1 MNNFSTLYAYELKKI
16 CKRKLVCVTLII
28 MLIMLFFMYL
38 IVPLTEEWTVFDG
51 ETDIHMKGYEYAA
64 YEKASAEKL
73 AGLKIDDAMLKE
85 VKEAYSGVYKEVLD
99 NDASENISSNEATDV
114 ERKAFIEKRLKYYR
128 IYLFVSCVTGNYNAI
143 HNMTEETL
151 YQTQKKQYQEH
162 ETALR
167 LTEKEKAYWE
177 TQHSMIEKPFTY
189 GYVGGWDKILDE
201 MMMLNFMLILTIGIC
216 LANVFSEE
224 HSRKTDQ
231 LILCSKHGKAVLQ
244 YAKLAA
250 GVTFG
255 LGCGILFLGF
265 MMIFTLGIYGTEGL
279 NVAYQISFPN
289 CARNMTM
296 GQMMLIRS
304 VIFLASS
311 ILYSVIV
318 MSLSEILKN
327 GVVVMGIM
335 LGAVYFTLLFN
346 VPYEYRVL
354 SQLYNLVPI
363 QLLSSANAAD
373 YRLVQIGNLT
383 LTNYHSGLI
392 LYLLISIVL
401 VVIVNRSYKR
411 FQVSGR

>member
-1 MNNFSTLYAYELKKI
+1 M
-16 CKRKLVCVTLII
+16 I
-28 MLIMLFFMYL
+28 MMLMLFFMYL

-51 ETDIHMKGYEYAA
+51 ENLIHMKGYEYAA
-64 YEKASAEKL
+64 YEKEKTEKL
-73 AGLKIDDAMLKE
+73 TGLKIDDAMLEE
-85 VKEAYSGVYKEVLD
+85 VKEAYNGVYSEVWD
-99 NDASENISSNEATDV
+99 NEESVNISSDDATDV
-114 ERKAFIEKRLKYYR
+114 ERKTFIEKRLQYYP

-143 HNMTEETL
+143 HNMTEEAL
-151 YQTQKKQYQEH
+151 YQIREKQYIEH
-162 ETALR
+162 ETALM
-167 LTEKEKAYWE
+167 LSEEEKAYWAE
-177 TQHSMIEKPFTY
+177 QDGMMEKPFTY

-231 LILCSKHGKAVLQ
+231 LILCSKHGKSVLQ

-255 LGCGILFLGF
+255 LGCGIIFLGF
-265 MMIFTLGIYGTEGL
+265 MTICALGIYGTEGL
-279 NVAYQISFPN
+279 DVAFQLSFPN

-304 VIFLASS
+304 IIFLASS
-311 ILYSVIV
+311 VLYSVIA

-335 LGAVYFTLLFN
+335 LGALYFTLLFN
-346 VPYEYRVL
+346 VPYEHRAF
-354 SQLYNLVPI
+354 SQLYNLIPI
-363 QLLSSANAAD
+363 RLLSSENAAD

-383 LTNYHSGLI
+383 LTNYENGLI
-392 LYLLISIVL
+392 LYLFASAVLIL
-401 VVIVNRSYKR
+401 IVNRSYKHY
-411 FQVSGR
+411 QVSGR